1 MDIMLSFNVRASIRA
16 KKLLQSVARW
26 LAALLDDN
34 KQKNSIAVLDGV
46 RAIAIIVVIVYHI
59 NRVTHDNLWTMFRY
73 PLLSSVS
80 TSGSSG
86 VVLFFVLSGF
96 LLFMPYAKALL
107 FEENWPQAKVF
118 YLRRVLRIMPGYY
131 LSLFLL
137 ILITNPQ
144 YLQRDHLKELALFL
158 TFWMDSSVHTFRQL
172 NGPYWTLGIEWWFYM
187 SLPFLCLGL
196 YALMRRVPLNRRLP
210 ALLGCLVGLMIWG
223 LFLRYWGFY
232 LMAHPNVTFLLPRN
246 LLNIV
251 MFFLFGRNGKYLE
264 VFALGMTVSLFYI
277 YSRYA
282 DPQSRVAAYIR
293 RASYWLWGAGILVLL
308 FADMWHFTHD
318 YNFHG
323 WAFFNAIVRYF
334 AFLGDF
340 TSAIGYALC
349 VTAILFG
356 ALSLKAFFAWTP
368 LRWIGLISY
377 GLYIWHLPLI
387 YFFKYEVLPHLHI
400 LNRYTAYSLY
410 WLWLLVIVVPFALL
424 IFVTVEKR
432 WMKLGDQWRAKLE
445 KRRQKPLSTPV

>member
-1 MDIMLSFNVRASIRA
+1 MDGMVSFKEYAHTRCKN
-16 KKLLQSVARW
+16 LLEAVAQR
-26 LAALLDDN
+26 LTALLEDN
-34 KQKNSIAVLDGV
+34 KPKNSIAVLDGV

-59 NRVTHDNLWTMFRY
+59 NRITHDSLWPMFRY
-73 PLLSSVS
+73 PLLSSIS

-107 FEENWPQAKVF
+107 FEDNWPSAKIF

-137 ILITNPQ
+137 ILISQPQ
-144 YLQRDHLKELALFL
+144 YFQRDHLKDLTLFL
-158 TFWMDSSVHTFRQL
+158 TFWMDSSSHTFRQL

-187 SLPFLCLGL
+187 SLPILCLGL
-196 YALMRRVPLNRRLP
+196 YAIMRRVPLKRRLP
-210 ALLGCLVGLMIWG
+210 ALLGCLVTLMIWG

-232 LMAHPNVTFLLPRN
+232 LMAHPGVTFLVPRN
-246 LLNIV
+246 ILNLI

-282 DPQSRVAAYIR
+282 PPQSRFGARLR
-293 RASYWLWGAGILVLL
+293 RISSWLWGYGILVLL

-318 YNFHG
+318 YNYQG
-323 WAFFNAIVRYF
+323 WAFFNAIVHNF

-340 TSAIGYALC
+340 TSGIGYALC
-349 VTAILFG
+349 VMAILFG
-356 ALSLKAFFAWTP
+356 PLSLKTFFALTP

-445 KRRQKPLSTPV
+445 KRRQKPLPTPV